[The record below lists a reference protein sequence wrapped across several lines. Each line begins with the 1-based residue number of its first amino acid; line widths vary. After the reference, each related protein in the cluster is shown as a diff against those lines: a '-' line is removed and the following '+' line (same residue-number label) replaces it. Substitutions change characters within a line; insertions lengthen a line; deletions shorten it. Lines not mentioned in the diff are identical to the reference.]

1 MKKLLFSLAF
11 IGAMLTSCVNNAEID
26 YSGKEAVDVVL
37 GINVPELAM
46 SRAGETDM
54 NSGLG
59 AIDNFS
65 ADEWEKYDLRYIF
78 EVYDVTPGYEDL
90 NNPIKQRLVKTYDEY
105 QSTQFELRLIPNR
118 TYKFVVWAD
127 FVDEDTDTDL
137 NYNTTTLSN
146 ITRMGNASPMDE
158 SMDAY
163 FIQKDIAI
171 SNELS
176 ESLTLTRPFGKIRVI
191 ATDIDEVNIGS
202 TPAKVEAT
210 FYNHPIFTSLNA
222 LTGMTETTTETVTYS
237 YSIAKDAPYTEGYD
251 SETSYQTLFADYIF
265 AQSAEE
271 NGAQEVNF
279 KMAVKSADDRL
290 IREQDFNTQI
300 PLERNKLTTLIGN
313 LLTTTTEFN
322 ITIDDNFDGSYD
334 VNPDAIQLEAPVA
347 TASVAGNV
355 VTLTWSE
362 VAHADYYNVV
372 CGNTVETTTATT
384 MEFTLD
390 YETEYTFTVQA
401 CTNNTMDFKA
411 SELSSATATT
421 EVLVVKLDTPE
432 ATTSVAGNV
441 VTLSWTAV
449 DNADYYTVVC
459 GDLTETTTATTMEF
473 TLEYETEYIFTVQAD
488 SNDTIHFTPSDVAT
502 AKATT
507 ETAPVTVVEYIY
519 LKPNSNWLTDNARFK
534 VYTWIDGGASNW
546 YDMVDSDGDGIYEV
560 EKSKLN
566 SKVIFCRINPSST
579 TNNWNNVWNQ
589 TNDLTLPTNGN
600 NMYTIVAGAWSNGN
614 GTWSKK

>member
-1 MKKLLFSLAF
+1 
-11 IGAMLTSCVNNAEID
+11 
-26 YSGKEAVDVVL
+26 
-37 GINVPELAM
+37 
-46 SRAGETDM
+46 
-54 NSGLG
+54 
-59 AIDNFS
+59 
-65 ADEWEKYDLRYIF
+65 
-78 EVYDVTPGYEDL
+78 
-90 NNPIKQRLVKTYDEY
+90 
-105 QSTQFELRLIPNR
+105 
-118 TYKFVVWAD
+118 
-127 FVDEDTDTDL
+127 
-137 NYNTTTLSN
+137 
-146 ITRMGNASPMDE
+146 
-158 SMDAY
+158 
-163 FIQKDIAI
+163 
-171 SNELS
+171 
-176 ESLTLTRPFGKIRVI
+176 
-191 ATDIDEVNIGS
+191 
-202 TPAKVEAT
+202 
-210 FYNHPIFTSLNA
+210 
-222 LTGMTETTTETVTYS
+222 
-237 YSIAKDAPYTEGYD
+237 
-251 SETSYQTLFADYIF
+251 
-265 AQSAEE
+265 
-271 NGAQEVNF
+271 
-279 KMAVKSADDRL
+279 MAVKSADDRL

-322 ITIDDNFDGSYD
+322 ITIDDNFDGTYD

-362 VAHADYYNVV
+362 VAHADYYTVV
-372 CGNTVETTTATT
+372 CGNIVETTTATT

-459 GDLTETTTATTMEF
+459 GNLTETTTATTMEF

-488 SNDTIHFTPSDVAT
+488 SNDTMHFTPSDVAT

-507 ETAPVTVVEYIY
+507 ETAPVIVEYIY
-519 LKPNSNWLTDNARFK
+519 LKPNNNWLVDNARFA
-534 VYTWIDGGASNW
+534 VYTWIDGGASDW

-566 SKVIFCRINPSST
+566 SKVIFCRMNPSAT
-579 TNNWNNVWNQ
+579 ANNWNNKWNQ
-589 TNDLTLPTNGN
+589 TSDLTLPTDGN
-600 NMYTIVAGAWSNGN
+600 NLYTIAADSWDNGN
-614 GTWSKK
+614 GTWSKKQ